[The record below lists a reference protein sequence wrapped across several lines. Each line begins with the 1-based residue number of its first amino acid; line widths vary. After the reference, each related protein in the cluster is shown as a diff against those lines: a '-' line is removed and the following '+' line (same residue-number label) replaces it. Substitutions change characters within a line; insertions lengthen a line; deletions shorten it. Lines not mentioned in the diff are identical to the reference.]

1 MPWVTTYCAGSPG
14 VIRDSMPQGSHAG
27 RLGGDEFALAVP
39 VAADAARQVAEGIRN
54 GVDALAFAGLP
65 ALRCSVSIGLAEP
78 QPADA
83 DLRGWMEAADHA
95 LYRAK
100 SAGRNR
106 VSIHAQATFAQP

>member
-1 MPWVTTYCAGSPG
+1 M
-14 VIRDSMPQGSHAG
+14 
-27 RLGGDEFALAVP
+27 
-39 VAADAARQVAEGIRN
+39 
-54 GVDALAFAGLP
+54 DALAFAGLP